1 MVNVIVRHG
10 TGDLAQRTKTE
21 LISFLFFV
29 FFFLGIYINLQS
41 GRLVLHFPSCISKET
56 RLIQYTVC
64 VNFIMGRYKSV
75 RLYLSV
81 LMVQFTKRLGRKSV
95 KGLLS
100 AISVGRARLFLIS
113 VLALVKWAVSAQPRR
128 GQCTVDP
135 PDIHSLWVSRVGLG
149 RILCLKLDRLHPMC
163 VGLLSCLSLGNP

>member
-29 FFFLGIYINLQS
+29 FFCFFLGIYINLQS

-100 AISVGRARLFLIS
+100 AISAGRARLFLIS
-113 VLALVKWAVSAQPRR
+113 VSSLVKWAVSAQ
-128 GQCTVDP
+128 
-135 PDIHSLWVSRVGLG
+135 S
-149 RILCLKLDRLHPMC
+149 
-163 VGLLSCLSLGNP
+163 